1 MKRKILKYTL
11 IGVFLFMS
19 FLGIKEVHAEKYT
32 GQAIWPSEHIPN
44 IFIRKYRNDGYIKY
58 QQARF
63 MRRSEDNAF
72 MYCLQPFVDIDNN
85 LPYYNIAR
93 SDFAS
98 VLNITEEQWDRIALL
113 AYYGYQYNENGFNH
127 SNNKWY
133 AITQLMIWRTIEPQ
147 NKFVFTDTLNG
158 KDLPNKFADEIAEM
172 DMLVKNHYTRP
183 NFNITDLSIPLG
195 QSKTL
200 TDSNDVLKYFKVS
213 STENVNAKIEG
224 NNLILTATGIGKAKV
239 NLVKNA
245 TKHSAPPIVYFKD
258 GSQNVMRVGY
268 YDPLPALFNLDV
280 IGGRVEIY
288 KLDSETKESFPQGN
302 ASLENAIYG
311 IYTTNNEKI
320 GELKTDSNGYAISDY
335 LPSLGEFYIKEITPS
350 KGYTLDKNKYS
361 FVLNENVLLESLDV
375 YEKVKETNLTLF
387 KVFANSKT
395 GILTPEPNV
404 TFEVYLNNCNFRP
417 MLRSSNKLREINNN
431 VCLVNEITTDKN
443 GYAEI
448 KLPYGSYTFKQITST
463 PNYEKVDDFEF
474 VVGDGTD
481 SNTYKLISN
490 AEITAKLKVIKVDKD
505 TGEVIP
511 RSGITFKIKSL
522 ASNDYVCQTVTYPK
536 AETLCE
542 FKTDSN
548 GVLITPY
555 PLISGKYKL
564 EEVDQVIDG
573 YLWNKESQ
581 EFEIGE
587 NSNLIKDD
595 KYGVLFETKFE
606 NFPVKGEVNI
616 IKTGEVAILT
626 EDGFEFKSQSLAGV
640 KFGLFA
646 AEDITWNGK
655 TLITKDTKV
664 AEKITDEE
672 GKIKFDKLVLGKYYI
687 KEIETLDNYVLDEN
701 KYEFE
706 LVYKDQYTPVI
717 VYSKS
722 ILNILKTGKLEF
734 TKTDFSESKTL
745 PNTTIEIYNEKDE
758 LVFSGKTDKEG
769 KIVIDRLPQG
779 KYYIVEKEA
788 PKGYKLNTEKMP
800 FEVKENGDVIK
811 ATMKDEDITG
821 TLEFTKVDFSTDEPL
836 PNTLIE
842 IYNAETDE
850 LIFSGKTDDKGMIV
864 IDKIK
869 YGKYYILEK
878 EAPEG
883 YQLNTEKMYFEITE
897 DGEVIKSVMKDE
909 QIVEVPNTD
918 KTDTKEL
925 IVGGV
930 ILILVGAGAIFYGSK
945 KKKK

>member
-1 MKRKILKYTL
+1 
-11 IGVFLFMS
+11 
-19 FLGIKEVHAEKYT
+19 
-32 GQAIWPSEHIPN
+32 
-44 IFIRKYRNDGYIKY
+44 
-58 QQARF
+58 
-63 MRRSEDNAF
+63 
-72 MYCLQPFVDIDNN
+72 
-85 LPYYNIAR
+85 
-93 SDFAS
+93 
-98 VLNITEEQWDRIALL
+98 
-113 AYYGYQYNENGFNH
+113 
-127 SNNKWY
+127 
-133 AITQLMIWRTIEPQ
+133 
-147 NKFVFTDTLNG
+147 
-158 KDLPNKFADEIAEM
+158 
-172 DMLVKNHYTRP
+172 
-183 NFNITDLSIPLG
+183 
-195 QSKTL
+195 
-200 TDSNDVLKYFKVS
+200 
-213 STENVNAKIEG
+213 
-224 NNLILTATGIGKAKV
+224 
-239 NLVKNA
+239 
-245 TKHSAPPIVYFKD
+245 
-258 GSQNVMRVGY
+258 MRVGY

-320 GELKTDSNGYAISDY
+320 GELRTDSNGYAISDY

-404 TFEVYLNNCNFRP
+404 TFDVYLNNCNFRP

-474 VVGDGTD
+474 VVGDDTD

-511 RSGITFKIKSL
+511 RSGISFKIKSL

-606 NFPVKGEVNI
+606 NKAVKGLIEI
-616 IKTGEVAILT
+616 HKKGE
-626 EDGFEFKSQSLAGV
+626 
-640 KFGLFA
+640 
-646 AEDITWNGK
+646 
-655 TLITKDTKV
+655 
-664 AEKITDEE
+664 
-672 GKIKFDKLVLGKYYI
+672 KLVINDNKFSYEEIALEKVKYGLYDENKKLVQEVTTDSNGYAKIENLKLGKYFL
-687 KEIETLDNYVLDEN
+687 KELKTNDNHVIDSKE
-701 KYEFE
+701 YEVE
-706 LVYKDQYTPVI
+706 LKYKDQYTAVI
-717 VYSKS
+717 SKVFNFTNKLS
-722 ILNILKTGKLEF
+722 KGKLEF
-734 TKTDFSESKTL
+734 TKKDFTTSDTI
-745 PNTTIEIYNEKDE
+745 PNTKIEIYLNDDEEKLIGE
-758 LVFSGKTDKEG
+758 YITDKDG
-769 KIVIDRLPQG
+769 KVIIDNLPAG
-779 KYYIVEKEA
+779 HKY
-788 PKGYKLNTEKMP
+788 
-800 FEVKENGDVIK
+800 F
-811 ATMKDEDITG
+811 
-821 TLEFTKVDFSTDEPL
+821 
-836 PNTLIE
+836 
-842 IYNAETDE
+842 
-850 LIFSGKTDDKGMIV
+850 
-864 IDKIK
+864 
-869 YGKYYILEK
+869 ILEK

-883 YQLNTEKMYFEITE
+883 YIL
-897 DGEVIKSVMKDE
+897 
-909 QIVEVPNTD
+909 NTD
-918 KTDTKEL
+918 KIEFEIKENGEIVKSGMTNTKIKSKIIINKVDSNNNPL
-925 IVGGV
+925 AGV
-930 ILILVGAGAIFYGSK
+930 VIGIYDLNDNYSS
-945 KKKK
+945 

>member
-200 TDSNDVLKYFKVS
+200 TDTNDVLKYFKIS

-474 VVGDGTD
+474 VVGDDTD

-821 TLEFTKVDFSTDEPL
+821 KLEFTKVDFSTDEPL

>member
-11 IGVFLFMS
+11 IGVFLFVS

-32 GQAIWPSEHIPN
+32 GQAIWPSEHISN

-200 TDSNDVLKYFKVS
+200 TDSNDVLKFFKVS

-361 FVLNENVLLESLDV
+361 FILNENVLLESLDV

-404 TFEVYLNNCNFRP
+404 TFEVYLNNCNYRP

-474 VVGDGTD
+474 VVGDDTD

-511 RSGITFKIKSL
+511 RSGISFKIKSL

-606 NFPVKGEVNI
+606 NKAVKGLIEI
-616 IKTGEVAILT
+616 HKKGE
-626 EDGFEFKSQSLAGV
+626 
-640 KFGLFA
+640 
-646 AEDITWNGK
+646 
-655 TLITKDTKV
+655 
-664 AEKITDEE
+664 
-672 GKIKFDKLVLGKYYI
+672 KLVVADNKLSYEEISLEKVKYGLYDENKKLVQEVTTDSNGYAKIENLKLGKYFLKELETNDNHVIDSKEY
-687 KEIETLDNYVLDEN
+687 EIEL
-701 KYEFE
+701 K
-706 LVYKDQYTPVI
+706 YKDQYTAVI
-717 VYSKS
+717 SKVFNFTNKLS
-722 ILNILKTGKLEF
+722 KGKLEF
-734 TKTDFSESKTL
+734 TKTDFTTSDTI
-745 PNTTIEIYNEKDE
+745 PNTKIEIYLNDDEEKLIGEYITDNG
-758 LVFSGKTDKEG
+758 GK
-769 KIVIDRLPQG
+769 VIIDNLPAG
-779 KYYIVEKEA
+779 HKY
-788 PKGYKLNTEKMP
+788 
-800 FEVKENGDVIK
+800 F
-811 ATMKDEDITG
+811 
-821 TLEFTKVDFSTDEPL
+821 
-836 PNTLIE
+836 
-842 IYNAETDE
+842 
-850 LIFSGKTDDKGMIV
+850 
-864 IDKIK
+864 
-869 YGKYYILEK
+869 ILEK

-883 YQLNTEKMYFEITE
+883 YILNTDKIEFEIKENGEIIKSEMTNTKIKSKIVINKVDSNNNPLAGVVIGIYDLNDNLLDE
-897 DGEVIKSVMKDE
+897 YTTDENGIIEVELEYGSYYYKEISTLENYILNNDKNYFKVEKDGEVITSTLVNDLE
-909 QIVEVPNTD
+909 EVEVPNTNLNKD
-918 KTDTKEL
+918 YTKYIISL
-925 IVGGV
+925 SIG
-930 ILILVGAGAIFYGSK
+930 LVGLGIIIYEK
-945 KKKK
+945 KKRK